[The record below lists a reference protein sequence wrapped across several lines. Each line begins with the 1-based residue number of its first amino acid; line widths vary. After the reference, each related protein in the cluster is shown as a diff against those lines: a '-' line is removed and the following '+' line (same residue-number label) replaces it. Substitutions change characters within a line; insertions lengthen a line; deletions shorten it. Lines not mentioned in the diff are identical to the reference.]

1 MRRILI
7 LLVLPVCSVCAQDIS
22 KVHFVRASGEATVT
36 AKPDRA
42 QISIGVVTRAATAQA
57 ASAQNAT
64 ETTQV
69 IDSLKSALGTNGEIK
84 TTGYSISPQYDYS
97 NQGHPPRVTGYEASN
112 TVLVTDDDLSTLGKI
127 IDAATS
133 SGANNINGIS
143 FMLRDETPIR
153 QKALTEATERAR
165 ANAETIARALNL
177 HVTGVLQ
184 AEPTEMPT
192 FRPMP
197 VAEPMMAVAKAV
209 PTPIEAGNLNVN
221 ARVTVVLQV
230 E

>member
-1 MRRILI
+1 MRRII
-7 LLVLPVCSVCAQDIS
+7 LFVLTLLPIYGQDVS

-42 QISIGVVTRAATAQA
+42 QISIGVITRAATAQA
-57 ASAQNAT
+57 AAAQNAE

-69 IDSLKSALGTNGEIK
+69 INSLKSALGTNGEIK
-84 TTGYSISPQYDYS
+84 TSGYSISPQYDYS
-97 NQGHPPRVTGYEASN
+97 NQGHPPKLTGYEASN
-112 TVLVTDDDLSTLGKI
+112 TVLVTDDDLSGLGKV

-143 FMLRDETPIR
+143 FTLRDETPVR
-153 QKALTEATERAR
+153 QKALVEATEKAR
-165 ANAETIARALNL
+165 ANAETIAHALNL
-177 HVTGVLQ
+177 RVTGVLQ
-184 AEPTEMPT
+184 AEPTEMPVI
-192 FRPMP
+192 RPMP
-197 VAEPMMAVAKAV
+197 MMMQAKVAAA
-209 PTPIEAGNLNVN
+209 PTPIEAGNLDVT

>member
-1 MRRILI
+1 MRPIF
-7 LLVLPVCSVCAQDIS
+7 LLFVLALFPLYGQDMS

-42 QISIGVVTRAATAQA
+42 QISIGVVTHAATAQA
-57 ASAQNAT
+57 AAAQNAE

-69 IDSLKSALGTNGEIK
+69 IHSLKSALGANGDVK
-84 TTGYSISPQYDYS
+84 TTAYSISPQYDYG
-97 NQGHPPRVTGYEASN
+97 NQGHPPKLAGYEASN
-112 TVLVTDDDLSTLGKI
+112 TVLATEDDLSSLGKV

-143 FMLRDETPIR
+143 FTLRDENPVK
-153 QKALTEATERAR
+153 QKALVEATDRAR

-184 AEPTEMPT
+184 AEPTEMPV

-197 VAEPMMAVAKAV
+197 MAMQAKIAAVA
-209 PTPIEAGNLNVN
+209 TPIEAGNLDVS

>member
-1 MRRILI
+1 MRRIL
-7 LLVLPVCSVCAQDIS
+7 LFAFVPLFSAYAQDLS

-42 QISIGVVTRAATAQA
+42 QISIGVVTRAPTAQA
-57 ASAQNAT
+57 ASAQNAQ
-64 ETTQV
+64 ETMQV
-69 IDSLKSALGTNGEIK
+69 IQSLKSALGTNGNVR
-84 TTGYSISPQYDYS
+84 TTGYSISPQFDYS
-97 NQGHPPRVTGYEASN
+97 NQGHPPKVTGYEASN
-112 TVLVTDDDLSTLGKI
+112 TVLVTEDDLPALGKV

-133 SGANNINGIS
+133 AGANNINGIS
-143 FMLRDETPIR
+143 FMLRDDTAIR
-153 QKALTEATERAR
+153 QKALVEATEKAR

-184 AEPTEMPT
+184 AEPTEMPV
-192 FRPMP
+192 FHPMP
-197 VAEPMMAVAKAV
+197 TAMLASAKAM
-209 PTPIEAGNLNVN
+209 PTPIESGSLDVN

>member
-1 MRRILI
+1 MRRTTLLFLI
-7 LLVLPVCSVCAQDIS
+7 PLFSLYAQDVS
-22 KVHFVRASGEATVT
+22 KVHFVRASGEATIT

-42 QISIGVVTRAATAQA
+42 QITIGVVTRAATAQA

-69 IDSLKSALGTNGEIK
+69 IDSIKRSLGSNGDIK

-97 NQGHPPRVTGYEASN
+97 NGHAPKLTGYEASN
-112 TVLVTDDDLSTLGKI
+112 SVLVTDNDLSTLGGV

-133 SGANNINGIS
+133 SGANSVNGIS
-143 FMLRDETPIR
+143 FTLRDETPVKE
-153 QKALTEATERAR
+153 KALVEATNRAKV
-165 ANAETIARALNL
+165 NAETIAHALNL

-184 AEPTEMPT
+184 AEPVEMPS
-192 FRPMP
+192 FRPVP
-197 VAEPMMAVAKAV
+197 VAMAAMQAKAA
-209 PTPIEAGNLNVN
+209 PTPIEAGSLDVT